1 MKKKKQ
7 TFSVLFWLRKGR
19 TAENMSPLYCRI
31 TIAGQ
36 RYEIPTNF
44 YLSQSSWSS
53 TAQRAIGR
61 TSNDKEVNRGI
72 ERITDAVEEA
82 VTKIRQKNYTLNI
95 ENFKLMYLAQDNE
108 YSTISSLF
116 EYHDILESKNLS
128 HSSKTAYVD
137 AYNLTN
143 ENITVGIDSSPW
155 LNYNRQKTDIRVAL
169 PLLEPAQRILAMY
182 DCYNTHKR
190 NSRLFPITKN
200 QVVNRYLKQIT
211 IEAGVEKVVTFHM
224 ARHTV

>member
-1 MKKKKQ
+1 
-7 TFSVLFWLRKGR
+7 
-19 TAENMSPLYCRI
+19 
-31 TIAGQ
+31 
-36 RYEIPTNF
+36 
-44 YLSQSSWSS
+44 
-53 TAQRAIGR
+53 
-61 TSNDKEVNRGI
+61 
-72 ERITDAVEEA
+72 
-82 VTKIRQKNYTLNI
+82 
-95 ENFKLMYLAQDNE
+95 MYLAQDNE

-224 ARHTV
+224 ARHTVWILLTISQWTTIDKNSIGKIDSFLHSLIWDTELSLQKQ